1 MDIIEKIG
9 LDGIDEKRKKEVRND
24 IRENCFLNRDFTE
37 TKLSVLI
44 KKNNHKKAIAYFKKE
59 VKKSGLK
66 YLNESLFKDLEMI
79 EYYPHLYIDNKDEYK
94 KAMGIFFK
102 ILNKYTSLEHNT
114 KEQVLT
120 AHMLDPYVTKNNV
133 EVYLNGQSKVAID
146 LQRMVYKLCKI
157 FSDITKN
164 DTEVNRESLS
174 YDEVIQA
181 LNTSITKFL
190 ELHYQQ
196 PRELKHTLID
206 YKETPIKEYIAV
218 TQNAINH
225 DEDIKL
231 LDKLFL
237 TYKRDMQGRI
247 YNYDLLVFLY
257 YAYSLEISFY
267 HLYHSKLLE
276 YLGAYEHKAN
286 REKPTFKNKKNA
298 VIKLQRY
305 KEVSKPL
312 QCHENNIYL
321 DNLMMFMK
329 EANIQHCNKYL
340 LSFIV
345 GISHNLKASKEFM
358 QSLTCKNNFNHD
370 TYTNLPQPINTLLLP
385 YTQIAN

>member
-9 LDGIDEKRKKEVRND
+9 LDGIDDKRKKEVSNH
-24 IRENCFLNRDFTE
+24 IKEEYFLHRDVTE
-37 TKLSVLI
+37 TNLSVLI
-44 KKNNHKKAIAYFKKE
+44 KKNYHKKTIAYFKNE

-66 YLNESLFKDLEMI
+66 YLNDLLFKDLEMI
-79 EYYPHLYIDNKDEYK
+79 EYFPHLYIDNKDDYK
-94 KAMGIFFK
+94 KAMSIFLK
-102 ILNKYTSLEHNT
+102 ILNKYTSLDYNI
-114 KEQVLT
+114 KMQVLS
-120 AHMLDPYVTKNNV
+120 AHMLDPYVTKNNA

-146 LQRMVYKLCKI
+146 LQQTINELCKI

-164 DTEVNRESLS
+164 DTEVNRESLL

-181 LNTSITKFL
+181 FNTSITKL
-190 ELHYQQ
+190 TEVCYQQ

-206 YKETPIKEYIAV
+206 YKETPIKDYIAV

-345 GISHNLKASKEFM
+345 EISHNLKASKEFM